1 MRVSPWIV
9 PVVVILAAVLGIGG
23 ARLFGA
29 PSFTRDYA
37 AAGGA
42 RVETVRF
49 VVRGL
54 KCVDTARQVAGQFAD
69 EPGVLRCVAYAS
81 RNEARVTYD
90 AAVTDPQALRA
101 AIEGP
106 VVDEASG
113 QIRFHQF
120 EVRSMDGAKI
130 R

>member
-1 MRVSPWIV
+1 MRVSPWVV
-9 PVVVILAAVLGIGG
+9 PVLVTLAAVLGIGG
-23 ARLFGA
+23 ARIFAA

-49 VVRGL
+49 VVSGL
-54 KCVDTARQVAGQFAD
+54 KCVDTARQVAEQFAD

-81 RNEARVTYD
+81 RNEAQVTYD
-90 AAVTDPQALRA
+90 ADVTDPQALRA

-106 VVDEASG
+106 VVDVASG

-120 EVRSMDGAKI
+120 EVRSMNGTGI

>member
-1 MRVSPWIV
+1 MRVSPWAV
-9 PVVVILAAVLGIGG
+9 PVLVIAAAVLGIGG
-23 ARLFGA
+23 ARFLAA

-54 KCVDTARQVAGQFAD
+54 KCVDTAKQLAGQFAD

-81 RNEARVTYD
+81 RKEAQVTYD
-90 AAVTDPQALRA
+90 AAVTGPQALRA

-120 EVRSMDGAKI
+120 EVRSMDGAVI

>member
-9 PVVVILAAVLGIGG
+9 PVLVILAAALGIGG
-23 ARLFGA
+23 ARYLAA

-42 RVETVRF
+42 RVATARF

-54 KCVDTARQVAGQFAD
+54 VCVDTARQLAGQLAD
-69 EPGVLRCVAYAS
+69 EPGVLRCVAYAA
-81 RNEARVTYD
+81 RNEAQVTYD
-90 AAVTDPQALRA
+90 AAVTDPRALRA

-113 QIRFHQF
+113 QIRFHVF
-120 EVRSMDGAKI
+120 EVRSIDGAAI

>member
-1 MRVSPWIV
+1 MRVSLWVV
-9 PVVVILAAVLGIGG
+9 PVLVILAAVLGIGG
-23 ARLFGA
+23 ARFLAA

-37 AAGGA
+37 SAVGA
-42 RVETVRF
+42 RVETVSF

-90 AAVTDPQALRA
+90 AAVTGPQALRA

-120 EVRSMDGAKI
+120 EVRSIDGAEI

>member
-1 MRVSPWIV
+1 MRASPWVV
-9 PVVVILAAVLGIGG
+9 PVLVILAAVLGVGG
-23 ARLFGA
+23 ARFLAA

-37 AAGGA
+37 AARGG

-54 KCVDTARQVAGQFAD
+54 KCVDTAEQVAGQFAD
-69 EPGVLRCVAYAS
+69 VPGVLRYVAYAS
-81 RNEARVTYD
+81 RNEAQVTYD

-113 QIRFHQF
+113 QILFHQF
-120 EVRSMDGAKI
+120 QVVSLDGAKI

>member
-1 MRVSPWIV
+1 MRVSPWVV
-9 PVVVILAAVLGIGG
+9 PVLVVLAAVLGIGG
-23 ARLFGA
+23 ARFLAA
-29 PSFTRDYA
+29 PSFTRDYP
-37 AAGGA
+37 AAGDA
-42 RVETVRF
+42 RIETVRF
-49 VVRGL
+49 VIRGL
-54 KCVDTARQVAGQFAD
+54 KCVDTAKQVAGQFAD

-81 RNEARVTYD
+81 RNEAQVTYD
-90 AAVTDPQALRA
+90 AAVTSPQALRA

-120 EVRSMDGAKI
+120 EVRSIDGAEV

>member
-1 MRVSPWIV
+1 MRVSPWVV
-9 PVVVILAAVLGIGG
+9 PVLVVLAAALGIGG
-23 ARLFGA
+23 ARFLAA

-37 AAGGA
+37 AAGGS

-54 KCVDTARQVAGQFAD
+54 KCVDTAKQVAGQF
-69 EPGVLRCVAYAS
+69 EEVPGVLRYVAYAS
-81 RNEARVTYD
+81 RNEAQVTYD
-90 AAVTDPQALRA
+90 AAITGPRALRA

-120 EVRSMDGAKI
+120 QVVSLDGVVI

>member
-1 MRVSPWIV
+1 VRVSPWIV
-9 PVVVILAAVLGIGG
+9 PALLILAAALGLGG
-23 ARLFGA
+23 ARHLAA

-49 VVRGL
+49 VVGGL
-54 KCVDTARQVAGQFAD
+54 KCVDTARQLAEQFAD

-81 RNEARVTYD
+81 RNEAQVTYD

-106 VVDEASG
+106 LVDEASG
-113 QIRFHQF
+113 QILFHQF
-120 EVRSMDGAKI
+120 EVVSLDGDRI
-130 R
+130 Q

>member
-1 MRVSPWIV
+1 MRVSPWVV
-9 PVVVILAAVLGIGG
+9 PVLVVLAAVLGMGG
-23 ARLFGA
+23 ARFLAA
-29 PSFTRDYA
+29 PSFTRDY

-69 EPGVLRCVAYAS
+69 VPGVLRYVAYAS
-81 RNEARVTYD
+81 RHEAQVTYD

-113 QIRFHQF
+113 RILFHQF
-120 EVRSMDGAKI
+120 EVRSMDGATI

>member
-1 MRVSPWIV
+1 MRVPLWMV
-9 PVVVILAAVLGIGG
+9 PVLVMLAAVLGIGG
-23 ARLFGA
+23 ARLFAA

-37 AAGGA
+37 PAAGA
-42 RVETVRF
+42 RVETVRLL
-49 VVRGL
+49 VRGL
-54 KCVDTARQVAGQFAD
+54 QCVDTARQLAGQLAGQ
-69 EPGVLRCVAYAS
+69 PGVLRCVAYAS
-81 RNEARVTYD
+81 RQEAQVTYD
-90 AAVTDPQALRA
+90 AAVTGPQALRA

-120 EVRSMDGAKI
+120 EVVSLDGVGI

>member
-1 MRVSPWIV
+1 MRVSGWVV
-9 PVVVILAAVLGIGG
+9 PALVALAAVLGIGG
-23 ARLFGA
+23 ARFLAA

-37 AAGGA
+37 SAGGA

-90 AAVTDPQALRA
+90 AAVTSPQALRA

-106 VVDEASG
+106 VVDEVSG
-113 QIRFHQF
+113 QIFFHRF
-120 EVRSMDGAKI
+120 EVVSLDGGGI

>member
-1 MRVSPWIV
+1 VRISHWALPILVL
-9 PVVVILAAVLGIGG
+9 LAAALGIGG
-23 ARLFGA
+23 ARLLAA
-29 PSFTRDYA
+29 PSFTRDFA
-37 AAGGA
+37 AASPR

-54 KCVDTARQVAGQFAD
+54 RCVDTARRVAAQLED
-69 EPGVLRCVAYAS
+69 VPGVLRCVAYAA
-81 RNEARVTYD
+81 RNEAQVTYD
-90 AAVTDPQALRA
+90 AAVTDPRALRA

-113 QIRFHQF
+113 QILFHQF
-120 EVRSMDGAKI
+120 EVLSLDGASI

>member
-1 MRVSPWIV
+1 MKVSAWIV
-9 PVVVILAAVLGIGG
+9 PVLVTLAAVLGIGG
-23 ARLFGA
+23 ARFLAA

-37 AAGGA
+37 AVGGA

-49 VVRGL
+49 IVRGL

-69 EPGVLRCVAYAS
+69 EPGVLRYVAYAS
-81 RNEARVTYD
+81 RHEAQVTYD
-90 AAVTDPQALRA
+90 AAVTSPQALRA

-113 QIRFHQF
+113 QIWFHQF
-120 EVRSMDGAKI
+120 EVRSMNGAVI

>member
-1 MRVSPWIV
+1 VRASPWSV
-9 PVVVILAAVLGIGG
+9 PVLVILAAVLGIGG
-23 ARLFGA
+23 ARFLAA

-37 AAGGA
+37 AARGG

-49 VVRGL
+49 IVRGL

-69 EPGVLRCVAYAS
+69 EPGVLRYVAYAS

-120 EVRSMDGAKI
+120 EVRSMDGANI

>member
-1 MRVSPWIV
+1 MRVSPWVV
-9 PVVVILAAVLGIGG
+9 PVLVILATVLGIGG
-23 ARLFGA
+23 ARLLAA
-29 PSFTRDYA
+29 PSFTQDYA

-49 VVRGL
+49 VVQGL
-54 KCVDTARQVAGQFAD
+54 QCVDTARQLAGQFAD
-69 EPGVLRCVAYAS
+69 EPGVLRYVAYAS
-81 RNEARVTYD
+81 RHEARVSYD
-90 AAVTDPQALRA
+90 AAVTGPQALRA

>member
-9 PVVVILAAVLGIGG
+9 PVLVILAALLGIGG
-23 ARLFGA
+23 ARFLAA

-42 RVETVRF
+42 RVETVRI

-54 KCVDTARQVAGQFAD
+54 VCVDTARQVAGQLAD
-69 EPGVLRCVAYAS
+69 EPGVLRLVAYAA
-81 RNEARVTYD
+81 RNEAQVTYD
-90 AAVTDPQALRA
+90 AAVTDPQALRV

-106 VVDEASG
+106 VVDDASG
-113 QIRFHQF
+113 EIRFHQF
-120 EVRSMDGAKI
+120 EVVSLNGAGF